1 MVRLWYS
8 PPEIDG
14 EEFGVAWKK
23 LTLTWGYFWGGCLT
37 SLLIVFN
44 LFQGRY
50 ELAALEVVYTSI
62 LFVSAIVMM
71 RTGRGFRFFAWAG
84 MLGMMIF
91 PNLNSLLA
99 GGFFGS
105 GGRGIWA
112 FTAPMMSALLLPD
125 ACTLIFFL
133 VYMFL
138 LTLSLWYT
146 GPFEPYS
153 NDVLPFLYQFH
164 MIGLFFTT
172 FVVFLVFFRK
182 MIWQNK
188 VLHRQ
193 EVERKE
199 VAVKSQILSTMSHE
213 IRTPLNAIIG
223 LLDIVSSEPL
233 PAQASEH
240 VSIIQHA
247 SRNLLSLVTDVLDY
261 SKIVEGRFEME
272 RIPVDVADTLRNA
285 VAAHQL
291 AAQMNGTSFDLGF
304 DPARPMWVEGD
315 PTRLAQIANNL
326 ISNAVKF
333 SPQGRVSVEAMCTVQ
348 GVVIA
353 IRDTGVGIAPEHMDK
368 LFQPFSQAE
377 TSISRRFGGTGL
389 GLAIVNG
396 IVTLSGGRIEVQS
409 DSQHGSEFV
418 VHLPWKSV
426 PAPGTPPQEAKLIPW
441 NILVVDDN
449 AVNLKVAAR
458 LLEKLGMEA
467 HCAGDGEAAL
477 DWLAT
482 NPCDLVLMDLQMPVL
497 DGYQTSDRIREKVGR
512 DLPIVALSAE
522 VLDTNLEKLR
532 EHGMKG
538 FLGKPIN
545 LERLRNCLQELQ
557 RTDSHGHMHV
567 VGFAQ
572 ASGERA

>member
-1 MVRLWYS
+1 MLRIWYS
-8 PPEIDG
+8 PPDIDG

-37 SLLIVFN
+37 SLLIVFDI
-44 LFQGRY
+44 FQGRY
-50 ELAALEVVYTSI
+50 LLAVNEAVYTSI

-71 RTGRGFRFFAWAG
+71 RTGRGFWIFAWAG
-84 MLGMMIF
+84 MLGMMVF
-91 PNLNSLLA
+91 PNLNSFLA

-125 ACTLIFFL
+125 WCTAIFFL
-133 VYMFL
+133 VYMLL
-138 LTLSLWYT
+138 LTLSLGYT

-182 MIWQNK
+182 MVWQNK

-223 LLDIVSSEPL
+223 LLDIVATEPL

-240 VSIIQHA
+240 VSTIQHA

-285 VAAHQL
+285 VAAHQM

-304 DPARPMWVEGD
+304 DPERPMWVEGD
-315 PTRLAQIANNL
+315 PTRLAQIVNNL

-333 SPQGRVSVEAMCTVQ
+333 SPQGRVSVEAMCTAQ

-353 IRDTGVGIAPEHMDK
+353 I
-368 LFQPFSQAE
+368 
-377 TSISRRFGGTGL
+377 
-389 GLAIVNG
+389 
-396 IVTLSGGRIEVQS
+396 
-409 DSQHGSEFV
+409 
-418 VHLPWKSV
+418 
-426 PAPGTPPQEAKLIPW
+426 
-441 NILVVDDN
+441 
-449 AVNLKVAAR
+449 
-458 LLEKLGMEA
+458 
-467 HCAGDGEAAL
+467 
-477 DWLAT
+477 
-482 NPCDLVLMDLQMPVL
+482 
-497 DGYQTSDRIREKVGR
+497 
-512 DLPIVALSAE
+512 
-522 VLDTNLEKLR
+522 
-532 EHGMKG
+532 
-538 FLGKPIN
+538 
-545 LERLRNCLQELQ
+545 
-557 RTDSHGHMHV
+557 
-567 VGFAQ
+567 
-572 ASGERA
+572 